1 MMTGLDSRGAMMALA
16 VVSAG
21 ALGLALISQY
31 GFDLWPCELCYYQRA
46 PYAGTLAL
54 GLLGLMPAVDGPSR
68 RLIVA
73 IAAGLFVLN
82 AGIAGYHVG
91 VEQRWWEGPSACQGQ
106 ILDLSPADLLAAVNQ
121 PGRTGCEDV
130 AFSVLGISMAGYN
143 ALASA
148 ALAAACAWAWRRR
161 AMWTQP

>member
-1 MMTGLDSRGAMMALA
+1 MTATLDNRWAMAAMAA
-16 VVSAG
+16 ASAG

-54 GLLGLMPAVDGPSR
+54 GVLGLMPAVDGPSR

-73 IAAGLFVLN
+73 IAGGLFLLN

-91 VEQRWWEGPSACQGQ
+91 VEQRWWDGPSACKGQ
-106 ILDLSPADLLAAVNQ
+106 ILDLTPADLLAAVSQ
-121 PGRTGCEDV
+121 PGRTGCEDA
-130 AFSVLGISMAGYN
+130 AFTFLGVSMAGYN
-143 ALASA
+143 ALACMI
-148 ALAAACAWAWRRR
+148 LAGACGWAWRRTS
-161 AMWTQP
+161 MWTTR